1 MAAEQ
6 LVEEEPVKMHRWWV
20 AFPMVLITV
29 AVAVAGAVPVM
40 AVSPLSPAIVFFAP
54 GSSTLTPLGEQT
66 LQSVLSLHR
75 RNGGGIRY
83 VLLAHTDSAEA
94 QSSSVALSP
103 ARALAVKK
111 RLIELGVPADRIE
124 VSAFGD
130 SRPLAKVEPGA
141 AEPQNRRVEI
151 IESHVPQ

>member
-1 MAAEQ
+1 
-6 LVEEEPVKMHRWWV
+6 
-20 AFPMVLITV
+20 MVLITV
-29 AVAVAGAVPVM
+29 AVAVAVPVM

-54 GSSTLTPLGEQT
+54 GSSALTPLGEQT
-66 LQSVLSLHR
+66 LQSVLSIYR
-75 RNGGGIRY
+75 GNGGGIRY
-83 VLLAHTDSAEA
+83 VLLAHTDAADA

-111 RLIELGVPADRIE
+111 RLIELGIPADRIE

-130 SRPLAKVEPGA
+130 SRPLAKVQPGA